1 MSNDYVIDER
11 KTAMKRAV
19 DLIADMAVNGAM
31 PQELELTK
39 KKMELMT
46 AKTEAL
52 QSAKRVEEL
61 YGAAIMAMRRY
72 SGAEME
78 IDDDEE
84 LERAILWSADVVR
97 SIKEDVDWKQ
107 SYEDYVIA
115 ELEDKYQGADL
126 SEYDKD
132 YLVIDENYRSPHGD
146 VGKGAMIAGFDTL
159 EEAESLVK
167 EMDSPGLVILGPKQK

>member
-31 PQELELTK
+31 P
-39 KKMELMT
+39 
-46 AKTEAL
+46 
-52 QSAKRVEEL
+52 
-61 YGAAIMAMRRY
+61 
-72 SGAEME
+72 
-78 IDDDEE
+78 EE